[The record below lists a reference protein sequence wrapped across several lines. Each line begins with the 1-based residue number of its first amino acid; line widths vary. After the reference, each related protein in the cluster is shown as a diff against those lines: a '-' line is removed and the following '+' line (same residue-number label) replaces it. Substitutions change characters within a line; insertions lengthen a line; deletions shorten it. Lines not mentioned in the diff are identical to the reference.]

1 MEMDEALG
9 PWMVTLRAG
18 ESRAFN
24 ARGALLNGNMRIGRF
39 LQASKASV
47 RGLIAFI
54 GPYFQTAI
62 VCTTAPSRGKART
75 ASDPSL
81 VNEFEKR
88 PLRPPFLSALGALGA
103 VGSAGKQ
110 KAADKMPAAC
120 LIAINYVN
128 SISHRFE

>member
-1 MEMDEALG
+1 
-9 PWMVTLRAG
+9 MVTLRAG

-24 ARGALLNGNMRIGRF
+24 ARCALLNGNLRIGRF

-54 GPYFQTAI
+54 GPYFQTAV
-62 VCTTAPSRGKART
+62 VCTT
-75 ASDPSL
+75 ASDPSR
-81 VNEFEKR
+81 VNEFERR
-88 PLRPPFLSALGALGA
+88 PLRQPFLSALGAPGA

-120 LIAINYVN
+120 LNAINYVN
-128 SISHRFE
+128 SISHRFK